1 MECVVDGKD
10 SLGKESPV
18 GGGAKKTVHK
28 SVYVHRLLVAASLS
42 QWTLPKAEKA
52 RNCQKRESANPFFPV
67 SAIFVAAFLRN
78 RAH

>member
-42 QWTLPKAEKA
+42 QWTLPSVLRQRKPVTVKKE
-52 RNCQKRESANPFFPV
+52 NQQIPFFL
-67 SAIFVAAFLRN
+67 FLLSS
-78 RAH
+78 